1 MRKNIKL
8 TAAAAATAALALG
21 LTACGTASDPT
32 AKSGSGAKA
41 DESRALVVAASP
53 TPHADI
59 LNYVKDNLA
68 KKAGLKLEVKE
79 FTDYVLPNTA
89 TESGQVDANFFQHK
103 PYLDDFNKKNNTHIV
118 PVVNVHLEP
127 LGLYSKK
134 VKDLKEIKSGQ
145 TVAVP
150 NDTTNEGRALKLLA
164 DNGLI
169 TLKSGVGSGAKLSD
183 IQDKKGLEF
192 KEIEAATL
200 PRALNDVDAAVING
214 NYAIEADLKPAK
226 DSLRWRRRRATPT
239 PTSSPSRR
247 AMRRTPGCRS
257 SRSSSTP
264 PGEEVHRGH
273 VRRLGRPGLRRRQVT
288 LAASPL
294 NEAPRTPT
302 GAWGLVLLTT
312 RPCASATRCCMLC
325 LYGYGPYD
333 GLRHGAAHD
342 YHLPGRVHQHG
353 AVGAAPLR
361 GSRHPG
367 AHRDDERRAGYRLD
381 LSSAALHGGARR
393 GMGVQ
398 DRLAERTEG
407 RGIVLAVTEFLT
419 QRLVGTVHLQN
430 TNWRTLATEV
440 AYVTAPWAR
449 GEGYATES
457 VLAVA
462 QWLFKIQKFERIE
475 LRTAADNT
483 ASQQVA
489 QKIGCISEGVLRNA
503 WIARTQTED
512 GGWADIRTDLI
523 VWSLL
528 PEDIEGVSGRMADA
542 GYASFTDWN

>member
-8 TAAAAATAALALG
+8 TAAAAATAALGLG
-21 LTACGTASDPT
+21 LTACGTASDPA

-41 DESRALVVAASP
+41 DESGALVVAASP

-134 VKDLKEIKSGQ
+134 VKDLKELKSGQ

-226 DSLRWRRRRATPT
+226 DSLALEKAQGNPYANFLAVKEGNEKDARVQKLAELLN
-239 PTSSPSRR
+239 SP
-247 AMRRTPGCRS
+247 
-257 SRSSSTP
+257 
-264 PGEEVHRGH
+264 
-273 VRRLGRPGLRRRQVT
+273 QVKKFIEDT
-288 LAASPL
+288 YAGSVVPAF
-294 NEAPRTPT
+294 
-302 GAWGLVLLTT
+302 
-312 RPCASATRCCMLC
+312 
-325 LYGYGPYD
+325 
-333 GLRHGAAHD
+333 
-342 YHLPGRVHQHG
+342 G
-353 AVGAAPLR
+353 AV
-361 GSRHPG
+361 
-367 AHRDDERRAGYRLD
+367 
-381 LSSAALHGGARR
+381 
-393 GMGVQ
+393 
-398 DRLAERTEG
+398 
-407 RGIVLAVTEFLT
+407 
-419 QRLVGTVHLQN
+419 
-430 TNWRTLATEV
+430 
-440 AYVTAPWAR
+440 
-449 GEGYATES
+449 
-457 VLAVA
+457 
-462 QWLFKIQKFERIE
+462 K
-475 LRTAADNT
+475 
-483 ASQQVA
+483 
-489 QKIGCISEGVLRNA
+489 
-503 WIARTQTED
+503 
-512 GGWADIRTDLI
+512 
-523 VWSLL
+523 
-528 PEDIEGVSGRMADA
+528 
-542 GYASFTDWN
+542 